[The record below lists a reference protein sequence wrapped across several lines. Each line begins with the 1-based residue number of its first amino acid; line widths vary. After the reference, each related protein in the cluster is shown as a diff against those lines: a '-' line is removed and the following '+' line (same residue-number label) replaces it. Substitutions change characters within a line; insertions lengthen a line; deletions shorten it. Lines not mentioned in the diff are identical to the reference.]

1 MHFTLTT
8 ALLLAAAGT
17 GLAAPTTSQAA
28 EVPAGLQILRVDPQP
43 DGGVITW
50 YGDSATEGTTPNE
63 EANPAVINK
72 RCGSNQIECHT
83 SHLAWYSNCLA
94 LTVNL
99 NDNQGTM
106 PTSPRSVCLAGPISY
121 LEAMP
126 CCISWSKDAPGARKS
141 HFYNAAFDTYNSCRD
156 WQYGGYRVSGK
167 SKDTNINGV
176 CLTQCLSGRP
186 DGCN

>member
-17 GLAAPTTSQAA
+17 GLAAPATSQAAA
-28 EVPAGLQILRVDPQP
+28 EVPAGLQILRVIPQP
-43 DGGVITW
+43 DGAVVTW

-83 SHLAWYSNCLA
+83 S
-94 LTVNL
+94 
-99 NDNQGTM
+99 NQGYGDNCVALLNYLNGNQDTM
-106 PTSPRSVCLAGPISY
+106 QTSPRSICWAVPGLP
-121 LEAMP
+121 MP
-126 CCISWSKDAPGARKS
+126 CCVSWSKDAPGARIGS
-141 HFYNAAFDTYNSCRD
+141 FYNAAAKTYNTCLDTYL
-156 WQYGGYRVSGK
+156 VSGK

-176 CLTQCLSGRP
+176 CLTQCLSVRP